1 MAGNFLP
8 VRHGC
13 IEVQL
18 FRAFVRQRDH
28 LAADG
33 WQALALSSRL
43 HRSAAL
49 PHFRAAVRPSRSRWL
64 AGSCPVVTAASKC
77 SSSALSCGS
86 ETIYCCGDY
95 ILSFHKCQI
104 QFTSSAL
111 ISIWHTFS
119 FILIAVSRRKFS
131 NWQFH
136 HHWVYVLGCLAQQ
149 ETKRYR

>member
-1 MAGNFLP
+1 MPILLRSVYSQF
-8 VRHGC
+8 RY
-13 IEVQL
+13 IETPREFSPGALLYENAHRLSHRRL
-18 FRAFVRQRDH
+18 FMH
-28 LAADG
+28 K
-33 WQALALSSRL
+33 L
-43 HRSAAL
+43 HRSHL
-49 PHFRAAVRPSRSRWL
+49 RWL
-64 AGSCPVVTAASKC
+64 VIFHPVVTAASKC

-111 ISIWHTFS
+111 ISIWHNFS

-136 HHWVYVLGCLAQQ
+136 HH
-149 ETKRYR
+149 